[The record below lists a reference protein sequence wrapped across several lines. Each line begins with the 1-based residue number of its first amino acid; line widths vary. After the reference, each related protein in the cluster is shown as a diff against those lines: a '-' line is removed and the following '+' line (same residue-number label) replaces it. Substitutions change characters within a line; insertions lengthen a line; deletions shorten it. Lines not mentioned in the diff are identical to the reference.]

1 MVKHQKF
8 SKYNYYDYVY
18 SQKMTMVVVTQKKY
32 ELILEQ
38 PQYTT
43 KNPARFFWYGI
54 YNDVE
59 EYIQKCNRCQRQTT
73 LPPNVKNEMQSV
85 PVSPHVMKQV
95 CLNLCCLPKVDGYH
109 QLIICIDYFTK
120 WSEDKPIRD
129 KPALTV
135 ATFLYKLM
143 CRHNCCE
150 VQKMIKGKNLLMV
163 CILLCTIL
171 LV

>member
-1 MVKHQKF
+1 
-8 SKYNYYDYVY
+8 
-18 SQKMTMVVVTQKKY
+18 MTMVVVTQKKY

-73 LPPNVKNEMQSV
+73 LPPQVKNEMQSV
-85 PVSPHVMKQV
+85 PVSSHVMKQV
-95 CLNLCCLPKVDGYH
+95 CLNLCCLPEVDGYH

-120 WSEDKPIRD
+120 
-129 KPALTV
+129 
-135 ATFLYKLM
+135 
-143 CRHNCCE
+143 
-150 VQKMIKGKNLLMV
+150 
-163 CILLCTIL
+163 
-171 LV
+171 